1 MLQADLA
8 YVLVDIPVTLI
19 EYPGNI
25 KLERIFLDDSS
36 KYSPSPWCGNEGD
49 SEKTIIMQEHKFL
62 HFTQSRISNQVSK
75 PPIEGVSSSI
85 NTIKIIGRLKSPAP
99 KCFYISQANN
109 WHSHTLQLI
118 LELSLRLLSVYFIA
132 AKCEAVYMNKEI
144 PVLWF
149 LYVFEILWLND
160 MTFHTWL

>member
-19 EYPGNI
+19 EYPDNI

-36 KYSPSPWCGNEGD
+36 KYS
-49 SEKTIIMQEHKFL
+49 EKTIIMQEHNFL
-62 HFTQSRISNQVSK
+62 HFTQSRIPNQVSK

-109 WHSHTLQLI
+109 
-118 LELSLRLLSVYFIA
+118 
-132 AKCEAVYMNKEI
+132 
-144 PVLWF
+144 
-149 LYVFEILWLND
+149 
-160 MTFHTWL
+160 